1 MYKWIRDGISA
12 MLQRVLRFLDPLI
25 LSMSYKE
32 LPPNLDE
39 YSENDALNAWTA
51 LSPLLRRRKIWLFDS
66 EEYNN
71 YPPPPHK
78 EPSDPFRVMD
88 DENFLFFPPGV
99 TTRRTPFYWTHVST
113 LLYPVHEMTLT
124 IS

>member
-1 MYKWIRDGISA
+1 

-71 YPPPPHK
+71 HPPPPHK
-78 EPSDPFRVMD
+78 EPSDPFRVKD
-88 DENFLFFPPGV
+88 DETSFSFLPAS
-99 TTRRTPFYWTHVST
+99 R
-113 LLYPVHEMTLT
+113 LAVHHFTGHMLVHYS
-124 IS
+124 ILCMK